1 MEEEGLVERRPDP
14 AHRRATLLRVTP
26 AGEHRFAEAWKVLEP
41 SQQARL
47 GALLDDDELNI
58 LEKITRKVRD
68 ANRAR
73 PGKELKPREPP
84 ARPPRPPSHGR
95 RMAPVGVEGDL
106 LTIDEAAE
114 FLSIS
119 PSSMRRLIEAGEVQ
133 SVRVGLRTKRIRLS
147 DLDHY
152 ARTLP

>member
-1 MEEEGLVERRPDP
+1 MEEEGLVERHPDP
-14 AHRRATLLRVTP
+14 AHRRATLLHVTP
-26 AGEHRFAEAWKVLEP
+26 AGQHRFAEAWTILEP

-47 GALLDDDELNI
+47 GALLDDDELDI

-68 ANRAR
+68 ANRAG
-73 PGKELKPREPP
+73 PGKELEAREPP
-84 ARPPRPPSHGR
+84 ARSRRRASRGR
-95 RMAPVGVEGDL
+95 GMLPVGVEGDL

-119 PSSMRRLIEAGEVQ
+119 PLSMRRLIKSGEVQ
-133 SVRVGLRTKRIRLS
+133 SVRVGVRTTRIRLS
-147 DLDHY
+147 DLDDY